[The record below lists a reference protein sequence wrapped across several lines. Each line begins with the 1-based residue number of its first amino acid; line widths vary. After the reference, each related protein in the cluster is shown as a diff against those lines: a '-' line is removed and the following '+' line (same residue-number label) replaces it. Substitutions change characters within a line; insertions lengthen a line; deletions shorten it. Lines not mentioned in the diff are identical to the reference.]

1 MSNGFVLLCDKNLFI
16 QKFLFDNLSR
26 SVSAQQSIYFNEFCD
41 PNEQDKVNLFFDFIN
56 ENGAALNWEINVA
69 VNEGLKTFQFY
80 GVKLDDDYI
89 IIGLDKDDNI
99 YRLYDELLK
108 LNNENANYIR
118 TVVKEKILQ
127 QNSSSIDLSAFEG
140 LSKLNNELADLHR
153 VLAKK
158 NVELKK
164 LVELKNQFLGIASHD
179 LRNPLSA
186 ISSYTEFLLTET
198 KNNITEE
205 QYSFLQYIKSSS
217 EFMLSLVND
226 LLNYTKLESGELDL
240 NLEITDLI
248 EFIKENIERNKI
260 LAKKKNITLT
270 FSSELTSLLRDLDKT
285 RFEQV
290 INNLIGNA
298 VKFSYPSS
306 TINVYLYSDF
316 KQTRIVVEDFG
327 KGIEEKQLTSIFL
340 PFNKSTS
347 KGTEGEASTGL
358 GLAITKKIVESH
370 TGTIT
375 VESTLGKGSKFTI
388 SLFNVSE

>member
-1 MSNGFVLLCDKNLFI
+1 
-16 QKFLFDNLSR
+16 
-26 SVSAQQSIYFNEFCD
+26 
-41 PNEQDKVNLFFDFIN
+41 
-56 ENGAALNWEINVA
+56 
-69 VNEGLKTFQFY
+69 
-80 GVKLDDDYI
+80 
-89 IIGLDKDDNI
+89 
-99 YRLYDELLK
+99 
-108 LNNENANYIR
+108 
-118 TVVKEKILQ
+118 
-127 QNSSSIDLSAFEG
+127 
-140 LSKLNNELADLHR
+140 
-153 VLAKK
+153 
-158 NVELKK
+158 
-164 LVELKNQFLGIASHD
+164 
-179 LRNPLSA
+179 
-186 ISSYTEFLLTET
+186 
-198 KNNITEE
+198 
-205 QYSFLQYIKSSS
+205 
-217 EFMLSLVND
+217 MLSLVND

-240 NLEITDLI
+240 NLEITDLV
-248 EFIKENIERNKI
+248 EFIKESIERNKI

-270 FSSELTSLLRDLDKT
+270 FNCELTILLRDLDKT

-316 KQTRIVVEDFG
+316 NQTRIVVEDFG